1 MRWMVGLFGLL
12 CGAVVV
18 WTVANYGYTTADDP
32 AVRLNMAFLFGVIA
46 TAGLFGHA
54 VSVRIWSISRV
65 WSLLIGLACVGA
77 LLLNLSNSL
86 GALANRSSKAVAEV
100 ASKTTAL
107 KDDRA
112 ELKRLQDRLDA
123 VGKFEPTDTAAVDA
137 AERAPRAATTAKE
150 RECGNGDPK
159 QRGKFC
165 REREDA
171 ERAANDMLSK
181 ATAAK
186 AMTDRAN
193 KLEAEIQPIRERVHT
208 AGPIAETNVQGNALA
223 KLFRLPDS
231 EAGFAAVLQNFL
243 LAAIVEI
250 IIVLCMVTFEL
261 LSPHR
266 QSRELQ
272 SEEGTPT
279 KPLTAQRPIRPRLV
293 SSQPLALSV
302 VDFGASSLEPAPG
315 ERLDAEVFFLAYEK
329 AAESSKAA
337 SASARRVCGTLPP
350 PVQRSRHQ
358 NVEAQRQSLPSE
370 REVGSYTTR
379 CRAVTDRSSGPSGG
393 SQ

>member
-32 AVRLNMAFLFGVIA
+32 AVRWNMAFLFGVIA

-65 WSLLIGLACVGA
+65 WSMLIGLACVGA

-100 ASKTTAL
+100 TSKAAAL

-112 ELKRLQDRLDA
+112 ELQRLQERLDTL
-123 VGKFEPTDTAAVDA
+123 GKFEPTDAAAVAA
-137 AERAPRAATTAKE
+137 AERAAKAATIAKE

-165 REREDA
+165 RDREDA
-171 ERAANDMLSK
+171 ERAANEALSK
-181 ATAAK
+181 ATTAK

-193 KLEAEIQPIRERVHT
+193 KLETEMQPIRDRVHA

-243 LAAIVEI
+243 LAAIVEV

-261 LSPHR
+261 LSPYRHAR
-266 QSRELQ
+266 SAAALRPLE
-272 SEEGTPT
+272 SAPT
-279 KPLTAQRPIRPRLV
+279 QPLLGRRPIRPRLV
-293 SSQPLALSV
+293 SSQPAAFSV
-302 VDFGASSLEPAPG
+302 VDFGAASLEPAPG

-329 AAESSKAA
+329 AAES
-337 SASARRVCGTLPP
+337 RRLRALPP
-350 PVQRSRHQ
+350 EEF
-358 NVEAQRQSLPSE
+358 VEPFKRLCDEAEIRTSKRNRKLYLMDVRLAQTLQ
-370 REVGSYTTR
+370 
-379 CRAVTDRSSGPSGG
+379 AVAD
-393 SQ
+393 

>member
-32 AVRLNMAFLFGVIA
+32 AVRWNMAFLFGVIA

-100 ASKTTAL
+100 TSKTTAL

-123 VGKFEPTDTAAVDA
+123 LGKFEPTDAAAVAA
-137 AERAPRAATTAKE
+137 AERAAKAATTAKE

-165 REREDA
+165 RDREDA
-171 ERAANDMLSK
+171 ERSANEAVSK
-181 ATAAK
+181 ATTAK

-193 KLEAEIQPIRERVHT
+193 KLETEMQPIRDRVHA

-243 LAAIVEI
+243 LAAIVEV

-261 LSPHR
+261 LSPYRHAR
-266 QSRELQ
+266 SATSR
-272 SEEGTPT
+272 
-279 KPLTAQRPIRPRLV
+279 PLESAPKQPLPGRTIKPRLV
-293 SSQPLALSV
+293 SSQPAALSV
-302 VDFGASSLEPAPG
+302 VDFGTASLEPAPG
-315 ERLDAEVFFLAYEK
+315 ERLDAEAFFLAYER
-329 AAESSKAA
+329 AAGS
-337 SASARRVCGTLPP
+337 RRLRALPP
-350 PVQRSRHQ
+350 EEF
-358 NVEAQRQSLPSE
+358 VEPFKRLCDEAGIRTSKRNRKLYLMDVKLAQPLM
-370 REVGSYTTR
+370 
-379 CRAVTDRSSGPSGG
+379 AAAD
-393 SQ
+393 